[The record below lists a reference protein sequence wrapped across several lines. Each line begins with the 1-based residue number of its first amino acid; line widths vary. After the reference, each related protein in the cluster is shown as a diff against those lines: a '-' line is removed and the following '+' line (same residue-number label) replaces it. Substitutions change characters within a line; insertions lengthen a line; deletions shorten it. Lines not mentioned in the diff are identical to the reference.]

1 MKKKITYPVLL
12 LFGALVLGGCK
23 GRNAAEAVE
32 IPLLEPVGTNAE
44 TETVLVRDL
53 YELVTKDGEYTPYT
67 EELCFEEGGTIE
79 HVFVKLGER
88 VQKGDLLAEM
98 SEGRYT
104 WAESQAA
111 NNYWNAQQEKEA
123 LIEEYEDAIKKA
135 KTREEKEWYEL
146 LIRQTK
152 EAYEQREPELKKIW
166 DAAKAR
172 LGRNT
177 IMASFDGIVTAVRA
191 DGDRL
196 ATGQAAV
203 AISDLKRGYIAVDGY
218 ISPEEYARYS
228 EIYAMIGGKKV
239 KLSYDPELQNE
250 DKSYTLFTPE
260 ENCGAVYGDFAVIC
274 FVRNL
279 HAQVLSLPNSTVT
292 REKGKSYVYVQDG
305 EKWVRTDVVTGYSNN
320 FYVEIIEGLKEGDK
334 VYAK

>member
-1 MKKKITYPVLL
+1 MKKRITYPMLL
-12 LFGALVLGGCK
+12 LFGAIALCGCK
-23 GRNAAEAVE
+23 GKNAAEVTE

-44 TETVLVRDL
+44 TETVIVRDL

-67 EELCFEEGGTIE
+67 EELCFEEGGAIE

-98 SEGRYT
+98 SEWRYT

-123 LIEEYEDAIKKA
+123 LIEEYEDAIKEA
-135 KTREEKEWYEL
+135 KTKDEKEWYEL

-152 EAYEQREPELKKIW
+152 EAYDQREPELKKIW

-177 IMASFDGIVTAVRA
+177 IMATFDGIVTAVRA
-191 DGDRL
+191 DGDNL

-203 AISDLKRGYIAVDGY
+203 AVSDLNRGYVAVDGY

-228 EIYAMIGGKKV
+228 EIYAMVGGKKV
-239 KLSYDPELQNE
+239 KLSYDPEVQNE
-250 DKSYTLFTPE
+250 DKAYTLFTPE
-260 ENCGAVYGDFAVIC
+260 ENSGAAYGDFVVVC
-274 FVRNL
+274 FMKNL
-279 HAQVLSLPNSTVT
+279 HTQVLSLPNSVVT
-292 REKGKSYVYVQDG
+292 REKGKCYVYVQDG